1 MHIAEK
7 TNLSMDK
14 SLEQHWM
21 QRARFLTQ
29 ALILSGTLN
38 IGFLSTC
45 IYFVLKDKQ
54 SAISYEFPVEV
65 KQQFTNEQVL
75 RAYSQ
80 ASFQDLLLRL
90 ESKEKMEEGCIRR
103 DFALACLAAFHHF
116 PVEKALGGA
125 LLQKRI
131 VSFHLLDG
139 KTAVEV
145 TLFAGL
151 KDEHFEALLQ
161 FAKTER
167 WPFTSKGLFFTL
179 CQSAFP
185 WDSSLLDAF
194 YCTPEFH
201 SIYSLL
207 QKYISYVPK
216 PLVVVMLKEGSWSL
230 LERFSEKLREQQSYD
245 VETYR
250 NCLVA
255 YTLEGSSKIAA
266 DLLWRHELDYVLK
279 RFDDE
284 QILAFLQCQKDQKER
299 AQFLAKE
306 LFLSLRS
313 DAVRQKAAEVL
324 YASVAE
330 ELPAS
335 YDYRTV
341 LQRFCPEK
349 TVEEVVIVQEI
360 APSVV
365 IIPTEEKGLSK
376 NNVHR
381 IQEGESLW
389 KISRKYK
396 VSVESIMKLN
406 HLESDR
412 LRSGRELQIPE
423 KNSLK

>member
-1 MHIAEK
+1 
-7 TNLSMDK
+7 MDK

-54 SAISYEFPVEV
+54 SAISYEFPVEI
-65 KQQFTNEQVL
+65 KQQFTNEEVL

-80 ASFQDLLLRL
+80 ASFQDLLIRL
-90 ESKEKMEEGCIRR
+90 ESKERMEEGCIRR
-103 DFALACLAAFHHF
+103 DLALGCLAAFHHF
-116 PVEKALGGA
+116 PVEKALGGVS
-125 LLQKRI
+125 LQKRI
-131 VSFHLLDG
+131 VSFHQLEG
-139 KTAVEV
+139 KDAVEV

-151 KDEHFEALLQ
+151 KDEHFEAILQ
-161 FAKTER
+161 FAKTEK
-167 WPFTSKGLFFTL
+167 WPFTSKGVFFTL

-185 WDSSLLDAF
+185 WDPSLLDAF

-207 QKYISYVPK
+207 QNYISYIPK

-255 YTLEGSSKIAA
+255 YTLEGASKIAA
-266 DLLWRHELDYVLK
+266 DLLWRHELEYVMK
-279 RFDDE
+279 RFDDKE
-284 QILAFLQCQKDQKER
+284 ILTFLQCNKEQKER
-299 AQFLAKE
+299 AQYIAKE
-306 LFLSLRS
+306 ILLSPRS

-324 YASVAE
+324 YASVE
-330 ELPAS
+330 ESFPSS
-335 YDYRTV
+335 YDYKSV
-341 LQRFCPEK
+341 LHRFCPEK
-349 TVEEVVIVQEI
+349 VAEEVVITPAVTTL
-360 APSVV
+360 PV
-365 IIPTEEKGLSK
+365 EEKVLSK
-376 NNVHR
+376 KNIHK

-412 LRSGRELQIPE
+412 LRVGRELKIPE
-423 KNSLK
+423 QAH